1 MTGRGSIAVVVEDAI
16 SASVIPII
24 NRNLSGVGLLGTSL
38 LSEHIDY
45 LRKYTSVVVALDP
58 DARDKTLKI
67 ARQIR
72 TAGMSASAL
81 CLQDDIKYQR
91 ESDIDSL
98 FRLERRQDWEQFPV
112 KKGVYRIM
120 KLRAM
125 IIIDFEANDIM
136 DAKDKIEQL
145 QNDLDPIEGKYGD
158 IELTVKERRGVR
170 SEKRSS

>member
-1 MTGRGSIAVVVEDAI
+1 
-16 SASVIPII
+16 
-24 NRNLSGVGLLGTSL
+24 
-38 LSEHIDY
+38 
-45 LRKYTSVVVALDP
+45 
-58 DARDKTLKI
+58 
-67 ARQIR
+67 
-72 TAGMSASAL
+72 
-81 CLQDDIKYQR
+81 
-91 ESDIDSL
+91 
-98 FRLERRQDWEQFPV
+98 
-112 KKGVYRIM
+112 M

>member
-1 MTGRGSIAVVVEDAI
+1 M
-16 SASVIPII
+16 
-24 NRNLSGVGLLGTSL
+24 
-38 LSEHIDY
+38 H
-45 LRKYTSVVVALDP
+45 
-58 DARDKTLKI
+58 DKTLKI

-98 FRLERRQDWEQFPV
+98 FRLEKETRLGTVPV
-112 KKGVYRIM
+112 KKGVYRIK

-145 QNDLDPIEGKYGD
+145 QNDLDPI
-158 IELTVKERRGVR
+158 R
-170 SEKRSS
+170 